1 MMNLHHAPIRVA
13 GIGETAPATAD
24 PRSIPEMV
32 LEAVESALA
41 DAGMTHDRIDAVVT
55 ASVDMFDGLTASNI
69 AVTEVVGAVMKP
81 ETRIAADG
89 LGALIHGCCQL
100 AAGAYGTVLVAA
112 HGKPSMADYQGLTQW
127 AMDPIHIQ
135 PLGVDFLTCAAL
147 QARVLAWADPDCEGR
162 WAAIVARRRAAAGDA
177 GLLPPCSEEEAANSP
192 AIASPIREEMRAP
205 LADGACAVVLSSSV
219 LSSSAPGSSV
229 PSRGNGGAKGAKGA
243 SGAKHPG
250 VFITGLGHDLE
261 SHGLGERNLAQ
272 WEGLGRA
279 CGRAYAQAGLENPA
293 HAFDFAEPSCL
304 YPHEEQLFVAAAG
317 LSEETP
323 ISPRGGL
330 FAGAVPVAAGLS
342 RLIAAVRR
350 MREKPGET
358 RALAHG
364 AWGPAGQ
371 GQAVAILAREA
382 S

>member
-1 MMNLHHAPIRVA
+1 MNAMNTDHGPIHVA
-13 GIGETAPATAD
+13 GIGETTPATAD

-32 LEAVESALA
+32 LAAVERALA
-41 DAGMTHDRIDAVVT
+41 DAGVTHDQIDAVVT
-55 ASVDMFDGLTASNI
+55 ASVDLFDGLTASNI

-100 AAGAYGTVLVAA
+100 AAGAYGTVLIAA

-127 AMDPIHIQ
+127 AMDPIHTQ

-147 QARVLAWADPDCEGR
+147 QARVLALANPDCEGR
-162 WAAIVARRRAAAGDA
+162 WAAIAARRRTAAGDA
-177 GLLPPCSEEEAANSP
+177 GLLPPCSEEEVANSP
-192 AIASPIREEMRAP
+192 PAASPILEEMRAP

-219 LSSSAPGSSV
+219 LRSSEG
-229 PSRGNGGAKGAKGA
+229 RGA
-243 SGAKHPG
+243 HPG

-261 SHGLGERNLAQ
+261 SHALGERNLAQ

-279 CGRAYAQAGLENPA
+279 CGRAYAQAGLENPER
-293 HAFDFAEPSCL
+293 AFAFAEPSCL

-317 LSEETP
+317 LSEDTP
-323 ISPRGGL
+323 ISPSGGL

-342 RLIAAVRR
+342 RLAAAVRR
-350 MREKPGET
+350 MREGPGEA
-358 RALAHG
+358 RALVHG

-371 GQAVAILAREA
+371 GQAVAILEREA